1 MDNRTDFQEDALD
14 NTEEMNLTS
23 KLELERIGHEFK
35 NLKETLFHY
44 TSFDTLKKIAENGT
58 WRFSSING
66 TNDLSEHLNLYVTY
80 LLKQSG
86 LFEFISEDVKENV
99 IQNINNQNYY
109 GYKDYF
115 ITCFSSEE
123 DDLGQW
129 RVRYGDFG
137 RGVCIGIDP
146 KFFTD
151 KEYILKTD
159 NLGWSK
165 IEYNINKQNNIVSEI
180 LKEYEEPDSVWNIDN
195 AMDLA
200 AKLRD
205 IALTMKHYAFNIE
218 HEYRLIAGC
227 VDQGFSE
234 AEFIS
239 ENMTKDYVDYDL
251 NRRFDIYKKPL
262 FKSILIG
269 KDSKI
274 KEKDIQNLFR
284 YNGLAASEI
293 LISKSDIPYRFA
305 DELKRRKF

>member
-1 MDNRTDFQEDALD
+1 M
-14 NTEEMNLTS
+14 
-23 KLELERIGHEFK
+23 
-35 NLKETLFHY
+35 
-44 TSFDTLKKIAENGT
+44 
-58 WRFSSING
+58 
-66 TNDLSEHLNLYVTY
+66 
-80 LLKQSG
+80 
-86 LFEFISEDVKENV
+86 
-99 IQNINNQNYY
+99 
-109 GYKDYF
+109 
-115 ITCFSSEE
+115 
-123 DDLGQW
+123 
-129 RVRYGDFG
+129 
-137 RGVCIGIDP
+137 
-146 KFFTD
+146 
-151 KEYILKTD
+151 
-159 NLGWSK
+159 GWSK

-284 YNGLAASEI
+284 YNGLAAPKI
-293 LISKSDIPYRFA
+293 LVSKSDIPYRFA